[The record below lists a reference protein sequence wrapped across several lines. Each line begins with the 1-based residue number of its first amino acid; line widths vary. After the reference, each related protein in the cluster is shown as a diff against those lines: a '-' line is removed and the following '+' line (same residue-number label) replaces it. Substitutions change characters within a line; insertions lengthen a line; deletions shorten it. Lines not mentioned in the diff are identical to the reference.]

1 MLLYHNLIFK
11 ESKTIRLNATYYFII
26 KIPEKRE
33 VQQIATNHS
42 SDTDF
47 KDFMKPYKDYT
58 KNHIHFSEQNNFVIR

>member
-42 SDTDF
+42 SDTEF
-47 KDFMKPYKDYT
+47 KDFIKLYKDYT

>member
-42 SDTDF
+42 SDTEF
-47 KDFMKPYKDYT
+47 KDFMKPYKDDT